1 MKSLKDSNARAKR
14 GEITKRVY
22 LENLCQKMLQR
33 KSLEIFLSKH
43 WKQTT
48 PFDLFSKYLV
58 RKFFPEVIKISII
71 FTNDRNTSQVA
82 EESDQHWLTWNHEEA
97 DTRVDLDACLKDAN
111 CVVVSKDT
119 VVFVLMV
126 FALALENIKRSWSMK
141 IDHNKYINV
150 GKVKK
155 YLGDD

>member
-71 FTNDRNTSQVA
+71 FTNDGNTSQVA
-82 EESDQHWLTWNHEEA
+82 EESDQHWLTWNREEA

-126 FALALENIKRSWSMK
+126 FALALENIKGSWSMK
-141 IDHNKYINV
+141 TDHNKYINV